1 MEGHDNM
8 QQPTGGIMK
17 EGDEAAEQD
26 EKRVTLEIDIWYMVF
41 KQVRFHYE
49 YYLLASLVGLI
60 VTVMV
65 PKETVIDVAG
75 KC

>member
-8 QQPTGGIMK
+8 QHPAGEIMK
-17 EGDEAAEQD
+17 EGNEAAEQD

-41 KQVRFHYE
+41 KQVRFHYG
-49 YYLLASLVGLI
+49 YYLLARLVGLI
-60 VTVMV
+60 ITVMV
-65 PKETVIDVAG
+65 PKETVIEVAG